1 MFVSKD
7 ETFYDIYSGHQLTV
21 VPVGLLKEK
30 GDKMSKMSMQVLTEQ
45 TE

>member
-30 GDKMSKMSMQVLTEQ
+30 GDKMSMQVLTEQ